1 MAALNYYGK
10 EVWLHMTEQELDFMS
25 ETASDESIDEMKN
38 MYLNFC
44 VDTETYSIEI
54 RYVHQ
59 IVGMQEINEMPE
71 MPHYMK
77 GFINLRGNIIPVVSM
92 RIRFHKEEIE
102 FTDRTCIVVTQ
113 VADHQIGL
121 IVDAIR
127 ETLTIEPENIA
138 PPPSSGEYS
147 GNSYVTGIA
156 KLGDSKTSIV
166 ISLQDLFVNESF

>member
-1 MAALNYYGK
+1 MS
-10 EVWLHMTEQELDFMS
+10 EQEKDLLTPDA
-25 ETASDESIDEMKN
+25 EPADEGTSDEMKN

-54 RYVHQ
+54 QYVHQ

-92 RIRFHKEEIE
+92 RARFHKMEVEY
-102 FTDRTCIVVTQ
+102 TDRTCIVVTQ
-113 VADHQIGL
+113 VADHEIGL

-127 ETLTIEPENIA
+127 ETLTIEPEDIA
-138 PPPSSGEYS
+138 PPPSSGEYA
-147 GNSYVTGIA
+147 GNGYVTGVA
-156 KLGDSKTSIV
+156 KLGDNKTSIV
-166 ISLQDLFVNESF
+166 ISLQELFAGQTF

>member
-1 MAALNYYGK
+1 
-10 EVWLHMTEQELDFMS
+10 MTELENDILAAEEFS
-25 ETASDESIDEMKN
+25 EAASSDEMKN

-44 VDTETYSIEI
+44 VGGETYSIEI

-59 IVGMQEINEMPE
+59 IVGMQDINEMPE

-92 RIRFHKEEIE
+92 RIRFNKEEIE

-113 VADHQIGL
+113 VANHEIGL

-127 ETLTIEPENIA
+127 ETLTIEPEDIA
-138 PPPSSGEYS
+138 PPPSSSEYAS
-147 GNSYVTGIA
+147 NSYVTGVA
-156 KLGDSKTSIV
+156 KLGDNKTSIV
-166 ISLQDLFVNESF
+166 INLQDLFEDHRF

>member
-1 MAALNYYGK
+1 
-10 EVWLHMTEQELDFMS
+10 MS
-25 ETASDESIDEMKN
+25 EQDMDLRIGEDASDESTSDEMKN

-44 VDTETYSIEI
+44 VANETYSIEI

-92 RIRFHKEEIE
+92 RARFHKEEIE
-102 FTDRTCIVVTQ
+102 YTDRTCIVVTQ
-113 VADHQIGL
+113 VADHEIGL

-127 ETLTIEPENIA
+127 ETLTIEPEDIA
-138 PPPSSGEYS
+138 PPPSSSEYS
-147 GNSYVTGIA
+147 GNRYVIGVA
-156 KLGDSKTSIV
+156 KLGDNKTSIV
-166 ISLQDLFVNESF
+166 ISLKELFADQAF